1 MIRFGGEQ
9 SPDILAYRHTY
20 WKMTNLN
27 SNWGGG
33 GSSKAPSEL
42 KKIFHRSGPISWKM
56 MASGKALIREG
67 LMMMM
72 RLCFRSGCLSLQQR
86 EGFHH
91 QNS

>member
-1 MIRFGGEQ
+1 MLLIRFGGEQ

-33 GSSKAPSEL
+33 SSKAPSEL

-56 MASGKALIREG
+56 MASGEAQTFERRHFADEFVFQDV
-67 LMMMM
+67 
-72 RLCFRSGCLSLQQR
+72 LCQFTTAERVS
-86 EGFHH
+86 
-91 QNS
+91 

>member
-27 SNWGGG
+27 SNWG

-67 LMMMM
+67 PLMM
-72 RLCFRSGCLSLQQR
+72 RLCFRSSCVSLQQR
-86 EGFHH
+86 EGFHN